1 MRRGRRATA
10 QPTEAADHDRWL
22 ISYSDFMT
30 LLFAFFVV
38 LFAATYRDNQTIRKL
53 ARAIHNG
60 FQTMGAFSADEN
72 GSGGAYST
80 VTPNADDN
88 TSRVQ
93 SDRTTINP
101 ASAGSVRDML
111 ELRRQL
117 EAAIGKELENH
128 EIVIQVTPEGFVISL
143 KELGFFNSGQADLLP
158 GAGQKI
164 ARIAKVLERPGLEI
178 RVEGHSD
185 NQPIHNAQF
194 RSNWELS
201 TARAMTVL
209 ELLVSQGYDPRKLS
223 ASGYG
228 EYRPVSDNSTP
239 EGRRMNRR
247 VDLVVVQARSSV
259 LVTPSVTAGGKE
271 SPATG
276 STRQSAAR

>member
-1 MRRGRRATA
+1 
-10 QPTEAADHDRWL
+10 
-22 ISYSDFMT
+22 MT

-38 LFAATYRDNQTIRKL
+38 LFAATYRDNQSIRKL

-60 FQTMGAFSADEN
+60 FQTMGAFSADESGN
-72 GSGGAYST
+72 GGAYST
-80 VTPNADDN
+80 ETPKADDN

-93 SDRTTINP
+93 NDKTTINP
-101 ASAGSVRDML
+101 ASSGSVADML

-117 EAAIGKELENH
+117 EVAMGQELQNH
-128 EIVIQVTPEGFVISL
+128 EVVLQVTPEGFVISL
-143 KELGFFNSGQADLLP
+143 KELGFFNSGQAELLP
-158 GAGQKI
+158 GAAEKI
-164 ARIAKVLERPGLEI
+164 ERIAKVLSKPGLEI
-178 RVEGHSD
+178 RVEGDSD

-209 ELLVSQGYDPRKLS
+209 RLLVDDAGFDPKKLS

-228 EYRPVSDNSTP
+228 EYRPVADNATP

-247 VDLVVVQARSSV
+247 VDLVVVQSRLTTS
-259 LVTPSVTAGGKE
+259 
-271 SPATG
+271 
-276 STRQSAAR
+276 STR